1 MTRCRWRLCRAHAGR
16 LEARRR
22 HVSVPSERSG
32 RARHLR
38 RRPAARL

>member
-32 RARHLR
+32 RARFTYGDGLLR
-38 RRPAARL
+38 G